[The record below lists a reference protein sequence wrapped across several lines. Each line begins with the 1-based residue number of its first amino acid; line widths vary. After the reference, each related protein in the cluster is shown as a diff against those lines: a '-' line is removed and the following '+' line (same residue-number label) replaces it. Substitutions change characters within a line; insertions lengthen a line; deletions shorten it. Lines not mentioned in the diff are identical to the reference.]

1 MTVPAFFAGGTI
13 RDMEGNAKHSVDDAE
28 SPRQTHRAVW
38 MPRLFPA
45 HSGLFMRTARLAA
58 FAALVVLPAVAQAQ
72 SATVAATATVVTPLV
87 VTGTAGL
94 AFGNVFQGV
103 NKTVLFSDATSG
115 RFSITGFGASQ
126 VAMTFT
132 LPANLANGATNLP
145 IDSWDVRSNAT
156 NVTAGATALT
166 VTSGTPVNAN
176 LTAGSL
182 FLFVGGRVLPA
193 VAQAAGAY
201 TGNIVLAAAYTG
213 L

>member
-1 MTVPAFFAGGTI
+1 MRSA
-13 RDMEGNAKHSVDDAE
+13 R
-28 SPRQTHRAVW
+28 RAALAALLV
-38 MPRLFPA
+38 FPA
-45 HSGLFMRTARLAA
+45 
-58 FAALVVLPAVAQAQ
+58 LVQAQ

-94 AFGNVFQGV
+94 AFGNAFQGV

-132 LPANLANGATNLP
+132 LPTNLAAGASNLP
-145 IDSWDVRSNAT
+145 IDSWDIRSNST

-166 VTSGTPVNAN
+166 VTSGVPVNGN
-176 LTAGSL
+176 LTAGNL

-193 VAQAAGAY
+193 VAQTAGSY